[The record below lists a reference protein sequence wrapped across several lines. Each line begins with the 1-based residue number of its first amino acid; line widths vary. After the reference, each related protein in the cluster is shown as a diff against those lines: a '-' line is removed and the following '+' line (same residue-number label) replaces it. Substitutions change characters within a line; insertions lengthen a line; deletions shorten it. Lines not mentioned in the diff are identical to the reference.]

1 MKRSQIK
8 RRPLADS
15 VLEKLEPEARDYRE
29 LDSPGLYFRVKPSGT
44 KSWVLRYKR
53 PNGKWAWKG
62 IGGYPAVSGKAAR
75 GKSQGATEASCKR
88 RRSE

>member
-75 GKSQGATEASCKR
+75 EKARELLKRAAKR